1 MAVVKEKFAELIEQ
15 FESSEWLIDEN
26 DMQFGKKLG
35 DGASGV
41 TYVGEYRGEKVA
53 IKSYSASIL
62 INDIRSVKNEMD
74 ILSKM
79 RHKNIVQFRGLVLPR
94 DKPSASL
101 VTKFAQRGEL
111 GHALY
116 SSRLVRRRGDA
127 LRFQIVLG
135 LAEGLKYLHSYNV
148 IHRDIKPANIL
159 LHDDCEPMLTDFGF
173 SRFIDNDS
181 NDNMT
186 GETGSYRYMAPEVTC
201 HSHYSAKADVYS
213 FALICNEIFCDERPF
228 EYQIAA
234 VVALDVVKK
243 NLRPSQRKIKNE
255 RLKNII
261 ARCWDQDASKRP
273 EWDVVIQE
281 LQAAKIE
288 MEKKGSSSI
297 ASLFRKSSTP
307 AAPSSPLVPSP
318 RQPASSSSSL
328 NPVKR
333 NPPS

>member
-1 MAVVKEKFAELIEQ
+1 MAILGEKFGELIKQ
-15 FESSEWLIDEN
+15 FETSEWLIDDADIE
-26 DMQFGKKLG
+26 FGKKLG

-41 TYVGEYRGEKVA
+41 TYVGEYKSEKVA
-53 IKSYSASIL
+53 IKSYSAGIL
-62 INDIRSVKNEMD
+62 VNDIRSVQNEMD

-116 SSRLVRRRGDA
+116 SSRMIRRRGDA

-159 LHDDCEPMLTDFGF
+159 LDDDFEPMLTDFGF
-173 SRFIDNDS
+173 SRFFDKDS

-201 HSHYSAKADVYS
+201 HSHYSEKADVFS
-213 FALICNEIFCDERPF
+213 FALICNEIFCDEKPF

-243 NLRPSQRKIKNE
+243 NLRPSQRKIKND
-255 RLKNII
+255 RLKTII
-261 ARCWDQDASKRP
+261 AKCWDKDASKRP
-273 EWDVVIQE
+273 EWDVIISQ
-281 LQAAKIE
+281 LQTAKTE
-288 MEKKGSSSI
+288 MEKKSSHSI
-297 ASLFRKSSTP
+297 ASLFRKSHS
-307 AAPSSPLVPSP
+307 AS
-318 RQPASSSSSL
+318 ASSSSSL
-328 NPVKR
+328 IPGKSNSKPD
-333 NPPS
+333 S